1 MRDCKGIRIS
11 LSMSLQPE
19 ERRPLTLTGGL
30 LGSETGL
37 RELAAEL
44 FFAVLVS
51 STVGLPL
58 R

>member
-1 MRDCKGIRIS
+1 
-11 LSMSLQPE
+11 MSFQPLGQG
-19 ERRPLTLTGGL
+19 PLTLTGGL